1 MIKIICFLASV
12 STIINSYSQKNEI
25 DIIKDNRIDVL
36 VKKQG
41 EIIPPATVPQ
51 ITGYRIQL
59 FFDTEKKAGITS
71 TKIKQYQETLLVYNG
86 LKGFKQQDGKC
97 QIGLS
102 MHATDANGK
111 IILEEADLLKD
122 QELEFA
128 VFSKQFIST
137 FNLGN
142 QKVVNPIRLEVFLW
156 DKLGN
161 ARIRANIDLDVE

>member
-59 FFDTEKKAGITS
+59 FFDTEKKA
-71 TKIKQYQETLLVYNG
+71 V
-86 LKGFKQQDGKC
+86 D
-97 QIGLS
+97 
-102 MHATDANGK
+102 DARAK
-111 IILEEADLLKD
+111 
-122 QELEFA
+122 
-128 VFSKQFIST
+128 FISMYPKVDT
-137 FNLGN
+137 YVIYTAPNYFLKVGNFRTHLEAEKVKISVDRDFPTNYIVKELINL
-142 QKVVNPIRLEVFLW
+142 P
-156 DKLGN
+156 
-161 ARIRANIDLDVE
+161 RID